1 MINIAAM
8 SSQIEIY
15 EQMHALS
22 THMVEAARSNDWDR
36 LVNLERDVAALR
48 ATLMTGENSSR
59 NSLEPGEIEKKR
71 RLIQYILRD
80 DAEVRRHTEP
90 WMERICELLGAGRR
104 HDAPQACGSEAGEAS
119 PGGA

>member
-48 ATLMTGENSSR
+48 ATLMTGENSFR

-90 WMERICELLGAGRR
+90 WMEQVRRFLGGDARKQRVDRAYGAG
-104 HDAPQACGSEAGEAS
+104 G
-119 PGGA
+119 